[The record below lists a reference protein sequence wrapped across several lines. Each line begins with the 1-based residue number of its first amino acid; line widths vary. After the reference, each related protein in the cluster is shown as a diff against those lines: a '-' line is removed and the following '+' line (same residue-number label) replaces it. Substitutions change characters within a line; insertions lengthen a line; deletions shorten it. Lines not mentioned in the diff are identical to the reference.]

1 MFGLELT
8 TLLIC
13 IMIAFFGGVI
23 RGFTGFAGS
32 LFMLPCYALL
42 LGPIAGMNIIIL
54 SGLVGVAF
62 TVKRAIKYLVEGLM
76 VAIAA
81 FAIPKQK
88 MSIDEVALIALT
100 AAATF
105 SILDTYIPSM
115 AVSAR
120 SGAGFGIGANLVG
133 FPRIGM

>member
-1 MFGLELT
+1 MLEKISKLIDPNE
-8 TLLIC
+8 LLRR
-13 IMIAFFGGVI
+13 V
-23 RGFTGFAGS
+23 
-32 LFMLPCYALL
+32 
-42 LGPIAGMNIIIL
+42 
-54 SGLVGVAF
+54 
-62 TVKRAIKYLVEGLM
+62 IKYLVEGLM

-81 FAIPKQK
+81 FAIPKK
-88 MSIDEVALIALT
+88 SLNLEEIALIALT

-133 FPRIGM
+133 FPRLGMM

>member
-1 MFGLELT
+1 MLNSIDLGEL
-8 TLLIC
+8 LKL
-13 IMIAFFGGVI
+13 
-23 RGFTGFAGS
+23 
-32 LFMLPCYALL
+32 
-42 LGPIAGMNIIIL
+42 
-54 SGLVGVAF
+54 
-62 TVKRAIKYLVEGLM
+62 AIKYLVEGLM